1 MPVCNRRRGLCRANA
16 RRPDP
21 RADVIKNRFDAY
33 RANVP
38 AFAEQVGAEKAK
50 FDAYEA
56 RVKGEAARGDV
67 LESQSRAY
75 AATVQAV
82 TNKAEIKVKGAQ
94 IKMEAA
100 DQGVEVPGRCGRLQG
115 AHRRKPAQSAVQ
127 HAGPPGADE
136 GWRAKTNA
144 VVGDG

>member
-1 MPVCNRRRGLCRANA
+1 MPVCNRRRGLYRANA

-56 RVKGEAARGDV
+56 RVKGEAARGGV
-67 LESQSRAY
+67 LERSLAPTR
-75 AATVQAV
+75 
-82 TNKAEIKVKGAQ
+82 
-94 IKMEAA
+94 
-100 DQGVEVPGRCGRLQG
+100 PRC
-115 AHRRKPAQSAVQ
+115 RR
-127 HAGPPGADE
+127 
-136 GWRAKTNA
+136 
-144 VVGDG
+144 